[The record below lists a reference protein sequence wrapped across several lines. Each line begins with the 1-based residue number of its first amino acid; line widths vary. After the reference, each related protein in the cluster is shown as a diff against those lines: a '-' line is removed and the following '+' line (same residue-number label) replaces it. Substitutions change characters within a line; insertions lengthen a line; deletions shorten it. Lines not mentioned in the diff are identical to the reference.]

1 MKIKRET
8 KSLFSFYF
16 LIYVMI
22 KSIELKTK
30 DHSRDY
36 FLEFSNDSCILDV
49 DKEYKRNFIAS
60 NKIFFDLIQRNN
72 FRPFLLDRK
81 DFTYD
86 ISWQTESNKVYHYSI
101 KINHDFIEEENL
113 SLIEKDLSSQEQDY
127 NISFSTIYNLIS
139 ILGDKSISFGEKW
152 YSEGLNDDEVIDKL
166 YLEIPDRREH
176 LLLPKIECLHNTFK
190 YLLEDVEIYFQG
202 EEFII
207 SHLELKKDE
216 SLAMRKMLTTLDLG
230 ISEVT
235 EDWRFLVRGYE
246 MPLEDLGSGTNYLME
261 RLPQLIKTVF
271 RGKTYF
277 ETDVL
282 YCGRLHPLL
291 RNYIPIM
298 INVLT
303 KQIRK
308 QLGITPG
315 QVIFLREKTDVQLG

>member
-1 MKIKRET
+1 
-8 KSLFSFYF
+8 
-16 LIYVMI
+16 MI

-86 ISWQTESNKVYHYSI
+86 ISWQTESNKVYRYSI
-101 KINHDFIEEENL
+101 KINHDFIEEEKL
-113 SLIEKDLSSQEQDY
+113 SLIEKDLSSQEQNC

-235 EDWRFLVRGYE
+235 EDWRFLVKGYE

-303 KQIRK
+303 KQVRK

>member
-1 MKIKRET
+1 
-8 KSLFSFYF
+8 
-16 LIYVMI
+16 MI

-86 ISWQTESNKVYHYSI
+86 ISWQTESNKVYRYSI
-101 KINHDFIEEENL
+101 KINHDFIEEEKL
-113 SLIEKDLSSQEQDY
+113 SLIEKDLSSQEQNC

-235 EDWRFLVRGYE
+235 EDWRFLVKGYE

-282 YCGRLHPLL
+282 YGGRLHPLL

-303 KQIRK
+303 KQVRK

>member
-1 MKIKRET
+1 
-8 KSLFSFYF
+8 
-16 LIYVMI
+16 MI
-22 KSIELKTK
+22 RSIELKTK

-49 DKEYKRNFIAS
+49 DREYKRNFIAS
-60 NKIFFDLIQRNN
+60 NKIFFDLIQKNN
-72 FRPFLLDRK
+72 FRPFLLDRR
-81 DFTYD
+81 DFSYS
-86 ISWQTESNKVYHYSI
+86 ISWQNESNKIYRYSI
-101 KINHDFIEEENL
+101 KINHDFIEEEKL
-113 SLIEKDLSSQEQDY
+113 SLIEKDLCYSEQDCD
-127 NISFSTIYNLIS
+127 ISFNTTYNLID
-139 ILGDKSISFGEKW
+139 ILEDKSISFGEKW

-166 YLEIPDRREH
+166 YLDIPDKREH
-176 LLLPKIECLHNTFK
+176 LLLPRIECLHNTFK
-190 YLLEDVEIYFQG
+190 YLLEDVEIYSPG

>member
-1 MKIKRET
+1 
-8 KSLFSFYF
+8 
-16 LIYVMI
+16 MI
-22 KSIELKTK
+22 RSIELKTK
-30 DHSRDY
+30 DHSLDY
-36 FLEFSNDSCILDV
+36 FLEFSNDSRILDV

-60 NKIFFDLIQRNN
+60 NKIFFDLIQKNN
-72 FRPFLLDRK
+72 FRPFLLDRR
-81 DFTYD
+81 DFSYN
-86 ISWQTESNKVYHYSI
+86 ISWQTESNKVYRYSI
-101 KINHDFIEEENL
+101 KINHDFIEEEKL
-113 SLIEKDLSSQEQDY
+113 SLIEKDLSCHEQDCD
-127 NISFSTIYNLIS
+127 ISFSTTYNLIS
-139 ILGDKSISFGEKW
+139 ILENKSISFGEKW
-152 YSEGLNDDEVIDKL
+152 YLEGLNDDEVIDKL

-190 YLLEDVEIYFQG
+190 YLLEDVEIYSPG

-246 MPLEDLGSGTNYLME
+246 MPLEDLGSGTNYLMD

>member
-1 MKIKRET
+1 
-8 KSLFSFYF
+8 
-16 LIYVMI
+16 MI

-30 DHSRDY
+30 DHSLDY
-36 FLEFSNDSCILDV
+36 FLEFSNDSRILDV

-60 NKIFFDLIQRNN
+60 NKIFFDLIQKNN
-72 FRPFLLDRK
+72 FRPFLLDRR
-81 DFTYD
+81 DFSYN
-86 ISWQTESNKVYHYSI
+86 ISWQTESNKVYRYSI
-101 KINHDFIEEENL
+101 KINHDFIEEEKL
-113 SLIEKDLSSQEQDY
+113 SLIEKDLSSQEQDCD
-127 NISFSTIYNLIS
+127 ISFSTTYNLIS
-139 ILGDKSISFGEKW
+139 ILEDKSISFGEKW
-152 YSEGLNDDEVIDKL
+152 YLEGLNDDEVIDKL
-166 YLEIPDRREH
+166 YLDIPDKREH
-176 LLLPKIECLHNTFK
+176 LLLPRIECLHNTFK
-190 YLLEDVEIYFQG
+190 YLLEDVEIYSPG

-207 SHLELKKDE
+207 SYLELKKDE

>member
-1 MKIKRET
+1 
-8 KSLFSFYF
+8 
-16 LIYVMI
+16 MI
-22 KSIELKTK
+22 RSIELKTK
-30 DHSRDY
+30 DHSLDY
-36 FLEFSNDSCILDV
+36 FLEFSNDSRILDV

-60 NKIFFDLIQRNN
+60 NKIFFDLIQKNN
-72 FRPFLLDRK
+72 FRPFLLDRR
-81 DFTYD
+81 DFSYN
-86 ISWQTESNKVYHYSI
+86 ISWQTESNKVYRYSI
-101 KINHDFIEEENL
+101 KINHDFIEEEKL

-127 NISFSTIYNLIS
+127 NISFSTTYNLIS

-166 YLEIPDRREH
+166 YLDIPDRREH
-176 LLLPKIECLHNTFK
+176 LLLPRIECLHNTFK
-190 YLLEDVEIYFQG
+190 YLLEDVEIYSPG

-235 EDWRFLVRGYE
+235 EDWRFLVNKGYE